1 MLAKS
6 LLEQLVRDRIVREIG
21 SGTAIIMYDKRELY
35 AVPIKNI
42 IIDNENNSIEWHSP
56 EYINSGGDIVHDK
69 HYMKMDKVEV
79 TLL

>member
-42 IIDNENNSIEWHSP
+42 IIDNENNSIEWQSP
-56 EYINSGGDIVHDK
+56 EYINSGGDIVLDK
-69 HYMKMDKVEV
+69 HYMKMEKVEV